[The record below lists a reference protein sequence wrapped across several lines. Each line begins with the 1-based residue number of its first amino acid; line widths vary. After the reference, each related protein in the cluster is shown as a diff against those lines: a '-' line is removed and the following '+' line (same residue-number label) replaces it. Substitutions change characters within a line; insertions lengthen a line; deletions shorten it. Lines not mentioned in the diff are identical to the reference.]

1 MQELFIDRILN
12 NFTAYFDD
20 LKLCCLQLW
29 ELFFVSPRADV
40 KHDKMHNI
48 LQNTLN
54 ELNPEPLA
62 NNLVTVSSAFADTA
76 YHSSHQLK
84 VQEEAEEEAEEEPI
98 GSDDDMEVEARSDR
112 DTEEDEE
119 EKMPVTFLYRPDVHG
134 AFQHH
139 VCSTSPV
146 MHSLSPLDH
155 PTQCRYQ
162 KQ

>member
-1 MQELFIDRILN
+1 M
-12 NFTAYFDD
+12 
-20 LKLCCLQLW
+20 
-29 ELFFVSPRADV
+29 SPRADV
-40 KHDKMHNI
+40 KHDKMRNI

-62 NNLVTVSSAFADTA
+62 NNLVTISSAFADTT
-76 YHSSHQLK
+76 YHSSCQLK

-119 EKMPVTFLYRPDVHG
+119 KKMPVTFLYRSDVHG
-134 AFQHH
+134 AFQHR

-146 MHSLSPLDH
+146 MHSLSPLDR